1 MAVGGKW
8 IFKGGKWVFER
19 IKSKFKKPVKVEVK
33 KLPQGAT
40 VSERSKKYMGQSVQD
55 AYKKTIA
62 SSRTKSDVKDIFK
75 TKEWQEFAKN
85 LAEKNMDK
93 VMPVCKKH
101 CKIRDSK
108 NRLRKENYIYKGV
121 NKEIQNEKRGTTQIL
136 SSTAQMEEERE
147 LRTFLGE
154 PDEKKTNS

>member
-55 AYKKTIA
+55 EYKKTIA

-75 TKEWQEFAKN
+75 DADNFGRSKATNRNRGGKISGYY
-85 LAEKNMDK
+85 
-93 VMPVCKKH
+93 KKGGNV
-101 CKIRDSK
+101 ITGR
-108 NRLRKENYIYKGV
+108 
-121 NKEIQNEKRGTTQIL
+121 
-136 SSTAQMEEERE
+136 
-147 LRTFLGE
+147 
-154 PDEKKTNS
+154 

>member
-1 MAVGGKW
+1 MHWFSPKCLPEGK
-8 IFKGGKWVFER
+8 
-19 IKSKFKKPVKVEVK
+19 
-33 KLPQGAT
+33 
-40 VSERSKKYMGQSVQD
+40 ERSQQVALTNRGHLVPCCFIDQKEDLRHPTMFKMLKVSKVSDYD
-55 AYKKTIA
+55 
-62 SSRTKSDVKDIFK
+62 DVKDIFK